1 VTVYD
6 LATAGFIL
14 NAPNVGIDAYKENTE
29 KNPDGSID
37 IYFGTNPFLK
47 QESNWVY
54 TGMKG
59 QWFVFFRFYG
69 PRQAIFEKT
78 WVLPNIERV

>member
-1 VTVYD
+1 
-6 LATAGFIL
+6 
-14 NAPNVGIDAYKENTE
+14 
-29 KNPDGSID
+29 
-37 IYFGTNPFLK
+37 
-47 QESNWVY
+47 
-54 TGMKG
+54 MKG